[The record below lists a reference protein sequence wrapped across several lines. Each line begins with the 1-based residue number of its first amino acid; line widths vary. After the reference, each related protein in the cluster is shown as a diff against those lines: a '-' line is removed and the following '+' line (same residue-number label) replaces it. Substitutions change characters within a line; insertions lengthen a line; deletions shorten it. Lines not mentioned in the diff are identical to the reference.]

1 MSAYQKSLRIAVQ
14 PENWYISLLP
24 VLLTII
30 LVHRLSV
37 DSRWIL
43 TLQSLSVIA
52 LAISTQS
59 IHNLYASN
67 GNTKLMRQL
76 YHGMTIKRSDSAQN
90 AEPPKVVLNLLSSTQ
105 IRRWACLLYGL
116 VVIIAVGSQWSS
128 ISKKSHVAWTK
139 RLQAAVLPCVL
150 SAIVF
155 YCAAMSK
162 KVRWWTGFTEIAAAL
177 LIGPFTMAATSYFLI
192 YKVPFIVGV
201 YGCIVFMYTIAF
213 ELAQSACDAP
223 ISEKLAKSNESLAKA
238 MGFERTF
245 RVCILFIA
253 SAMGLLFL
261 SSLMCGYLTNFGLL
275 FLMPKL
281 KEITE
286 AFRHEKLRDIP
297 DNLARLTI
305 ILGASLIVSIP
316 LSHLLLPI

>member
-1 MSAYQKSLRIAVQ
+1 
-14 PENWYISLLP
+14 
-24 VLLTII
+24 
-30 LVHRLSV
+30 
-37 DSRWIL
+37 
-43 TLQSLSVIA
+43 
-52 LAISTQS
+52 
-59 IHNLYASN
+59 
-67 GNTKLMRQL
+67 
-76 YHGMTIKRSDSAQN
+76 
-90 AEPPKVVLNLLSSTQ
+90 
-105 IRRWACLLYGL
+105 
-116 VVIIAVGSQWSS
+116 
-128 ISKKSHVAWTK
+128 
-139 RLQAAVLPCVL
+139 
-150 SAIVF
+150 
-155 YCAAMSK
+155 
-162 KVRWWTGFTEIAAAL
+162 
-177 LIGPFTMAATSYFLI
+177 
-192 YKVPFIVGV
+192 
-201 YGCIVFMYTIAF
+201 
-213 ELAQSACDAP
+213 
-223 ISEKLAKSNESLAKA
+223 